1 MLHSQQIK
9 ELFCFILFL
18 LYIHVLCCCNKVN
31 SQSYKNHHFY
41 NTSNKQHLYYNYNN
55 NYNLDNNATKIYYD
69 EVLFSRNLQK
79 QQKQEQQQQQSSSK
93 KNKNSIFYDI
103 KGRINHSILYRCEFN
118 DTFAKNS
125 LKNEKDNYYIPYTQ
139 NDMININKNKEFT
152 IYSFQR
158 DYNVVI
164 DPLGLLKWS
173 RPGMFF
179 YCISN

>member
-41 NTSNKQHLYYNYNN
+41 NISDKQHLYYN
-55 NYNLDNNATKIYYD
+55 NYNLDNNATKIYYN

-79 QQKQEQQQQQSSSK
+79 QQKQEKSSSK

-103 KGRINHSILYRCEFN
+103 KGRINHSILCRCEFN
-118 DTFAKNS
+118 YTFAKNS
-125 LKNEKDNYYIPYTQ
+125 FKNEKDNYYIPYTQ

-152 IYSFQR
+152 TYSFQR

-173 RPGMFF
+173 RPGMFC
-179 YCISN
+179 CISN